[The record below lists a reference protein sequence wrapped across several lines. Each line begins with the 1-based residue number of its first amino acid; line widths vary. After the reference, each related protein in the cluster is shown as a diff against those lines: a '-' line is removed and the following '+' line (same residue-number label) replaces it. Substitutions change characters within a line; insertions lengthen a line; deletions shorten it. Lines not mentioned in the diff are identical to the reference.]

1 MRAVL
6 PHCLPVD
13 SLAATSR
20 QAVGKSLGLC
30 HTARRRLRRAF
41 VKEREPGSLEQGA
54 MEQHTLRTRSPL
66 LRITD
71 GQCAVGRD
79 CVGRQSAPESDGIG
93 VRGHG
98 TSVWLAT
105 AAGIG
110 YMPWGTVVKYL
121 LYVSAKK
128 KRNLF

>member
-6 PHCLPVD
+6 PHCLPWIR
-13 SLAATSR
+13 SPPRAGRLLENLLACAT
-20 QAVGKSLGLC
+20 QHGAGCGVQ
-30 HTARRRLRRAF
+30 F

-93 VRGHG
+93 VCGHG
-98 TSVWLAT
+98 TSVCISWRIKDCHTICSRGLLA
-105 AAGIG
+105 AIRSHLDLGH
-110 YMPWGTVVKYL
+110 
-121 LYVSAKK
+121 
-128 KRNLF
+128 R